1 MVYHKDIYN
10 FYKKLR
16 KSHKK
21 DFSKL
26 TGIANISDI
35 KILKNGKTT
44 RQIRKGVNKVL
55 SSFTSTPKAQT
66 IKSINHLIKSHFHGK
81 KNYSFEK
88 DSRSKNHKLD
98 DTSRTMAKIA
108 KDTYN
113 VDHKRS
119 NIDGYNYISGLSSYD
134 HGVYHNV
141 KNNTIVLGA
150 RGTNVKNA
158 KDIKADLSILAG
170 TYSKDSRF
178 KKYNSLYKTIKNEF
192 PEANI
197 VTTGHS
203 LGGSQSSW
211 LSHKHDLTSYNFN
224 AGVSSFHNKNK
235 KELSNPKAN
244 FFIKAGDL
252 ISVSALNHT
261 IKKGI
266 LIGNP
271 SVNPLDN
278 HSIDNFI

>member
-26 TGIANISDI
+26 TGIANITDI

-44 RQIRKGVNKVL
+44 KTIRKSINKVL
-55 SSFTSTPKAQT
+55 SSITSTPKAQT
-66 IKSINHLIKSHFHGK
+66 TKSIGHLIVSHFHGK

-88 DSRSKNHKLD
+88 DSRSKKHKLD

-113 VDHKRS
+113 EVHKRN
-119 NIDGYNYISGLSSYD
+119 NIDGFTYMSGMSSID
-134 HGVYHNV
+134 HGIYHNPRD
-141 KNNTIVLGA
+141 NTIVLSA
-150 RGTNVKNA
+150 RGTDVKNA

-178 KKYNSLYKTIKNEF
+178 KKYNSLYKTIKSEF
-192 PEANI
+192 PDANI

-203 LGGSQSSW
+203 LGASQSSW

-224 AGVSSFHNKNK
+224 AGFSSLHNKQK

-244 FFIKAGDL
+244 FFIKAGDP

-271 SVNPLDN
+271 SVNPIDN